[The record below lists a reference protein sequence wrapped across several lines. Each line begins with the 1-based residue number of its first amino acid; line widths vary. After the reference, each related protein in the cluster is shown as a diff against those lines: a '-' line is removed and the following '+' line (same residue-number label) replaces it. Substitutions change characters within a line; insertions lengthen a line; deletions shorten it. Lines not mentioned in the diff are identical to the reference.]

1 MPVTL
6 PPYDLVKDVLNA
18 AKVRLNDRIDTTAA
32 VSGQL
37 LDNTNPFSLTAL
49 NAAWRKLQEVLA
61 DFGYT
66 GSKQELSFTS
76 VPAATSADPMIQSY
90 FDFNGYNNSGTYNT
104 GFVLPQGFI
113 RPLKLWER
121 ITSSTVLMTEMDN
134 PLNGLPKVPK
144 QLWNRQWE
152 WRADQLWVPGAT
164 SITDINIRYI
174 QMIVDFSD
182 VGAVPGPNQIASTPW
197 FGQPVPIM
205 RCLDALADFLCREI
219 AIAVKNQ
226 EAAMAFESSAKGNA
240 QLIVNRDT
248 QQGKSIGK
256 SAELGRMRDP
266 FTPVQGGPSTQ
277 EVRRS

>member
-76 VPAATSADPMIQSY
+76 VPAPRQRSDDPVLLRLQWIQQLR
-90 FDFNGYNNSGTYNT
+90 DVNT
-104 GFVLPQGFI
+104 GFALPQGFI

-121 ITSSTVLMTEMDN
+121 ITSSTVLMTR
-134 PLNGLPKVPK
+134 
-144 QLWNRQWE
+144 W
-152 WRADQLWVPGAT
+152 
-164 SITDINIRYI
+164 IIH
-174 QMIVDFSD
+174 
-182 VGAVPGPNQIASTPW
+182 
-197 FGQPVPIM
+197 
-205 RCLDALADFLCREI
+205 
-219 AIAVKNQ
+219 
-226 EAAMAFESSAKGNA
+226 
-240 QLIVNRDT
+240 
-248 QQGKSIGK
+248 
-256 SAELGRMRDP
+256 
-266 FTPVQGGPSTQ
+266 
-277 EVRRS
+277 